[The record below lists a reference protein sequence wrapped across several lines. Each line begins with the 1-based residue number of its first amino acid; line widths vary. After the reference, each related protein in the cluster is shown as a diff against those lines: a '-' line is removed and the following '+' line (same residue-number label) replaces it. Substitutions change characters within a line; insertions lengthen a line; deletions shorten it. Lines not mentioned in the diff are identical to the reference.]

1 MGEIKN
7 YELKLTAV
15 GPVFIGSNTSYG
27 KKEYLSYRSGTVCI
41 INTDILVEWA
51 AKSGHMDAFENF
63 MLCEPGRNLLN
74 FFEGLRADPNSIKGL
89 VLYKVDSGAALFG
102 DRTAE
107 IKAFIKNPSGAPYI
121 PGSSLKGA
129 LRTVILTKML
139 REKRGTLPALQ
150 VGDKNASH
158 LTETML
164 LNTLNRHRN
173 TPNALNSIM
182 SAILISDSES
192 ISPERLTLNKKTDIS
207 RDGFKNQLNTI
218 RETLRPGTEA
228 KMVLSVKPE
237 AGKLDAKFI
246 ADAIKEFY
254 PWYSETYMSKFKGL
268 PSIPEED
275 TENAIFLGGGC
286 GYFAKNI
293 VYPYMEYP
301 EAVRS
306 VSQVMARK
314 FSQHRHERDIEIGI
328 SPHMAKYTDT
338 VVNGRSV
345 PMPFGLCRAEI
356 KEIA

>member
-27 KKEYLSYRSGTVCI
+27 KKEYISCRNGTVCI
-41 INTDILVEWA
+41 INADVLVEWA
-51 AKSGHMDAFENF
+51 AKSGRMDAFENF

-74 FFEGLRADPNSIKGL
+74 FFEGLRTDPNNIKGL
-89 VLYKVDSGAALFG
+89 MLYKVDSGAALLG

-150 VGDKNASH
+150 VGERDAAF

-173 TPNALNSIM
+173 KTNALNSIM
-182 SAILISDSES
+182 SAISISDSES
-192 ISPERLTLNKKTDIS
+192 ISPEHLTLNRKTDIS
-207 RDGFKNQLNTI
+207 KDGFKNQLTTI
-218 RETLRPGTEA
+218 RETLRPGTET

-237 AGKLDAKFI
+237 AGNLDAEFI

-254 PWYSETYMSKFKGL
+254 PWYSAVYMSKFKGL
-268 PSIPEED
+268 PPLQEKD
-275 TENAIFLGGGC
+275 TQNAIFLGGGC

-293 VYPYMEYP
+293 VYPYMEYS
-301 EAVRS
+301 EAVRN

-314 FSQHRHERDIEIGI
+314 FSQHRHERDVGIGI

-345 PMPFGLCRAEI
+345 LMPFGLCRAEI